1 MEKKKTTP
9 SPEESIGS
17 SVRQYVNMQIDR
29 FALKGA
35 EKMSWFSNKVI
46 VTVIYIVSAM
56 VLFLLLCFALSYFFG
71 ELLGSN
77 ALGFLCTSGI
87 VLIVILIV
95 FLLRKKLFA
104 NQMARMYTKLLLG
117 DDGVKNMDELKVKEQ
132 IIEARIESKE
142 EVIVAEYH
150 AFKGMI
156 NPKNWINSIKEHFTG
171 KRATKEE
178 EKEEA
183 PKEHTSHASHTQHA
197 SHTTNHTKEEA
208 KSQHHTA
215 TNKNEGPSHKTGGNY
230 QEKQW

>member
-1 MEKKKTTP
+1 
-9 SPEESIGS
+9 
-17 SVRQYVNMQIDR
+17 MQIDR

-117 DDGVKNMDELKVKEQ
+117 DEGVKNMDELKVKEQ

-171 KRATKEE
+171 KRAAKEE
-178 EKEEA
+178 E
-183 PKEHTSHASHTQHA
+183 
-197 SHTTNHTKEEA
+197 KEEA

-215 TNKNEGPSHKTGGNY
+215 TKKSDGPSHKTGGNY

>member
-1 MEKKKTTP
+1 
-9 SPEESIGS
+9 
-17 SVRQYVNMQIDR
+17 MQIDR

-35 EKMSWFSNKVI
+35 EKMSWFTNKVI
-46 VTVIYIVSAM
+46 VTLIFIVSAM

-71 ELLGSN
+71 ELLGST
-77 ALGFLCTSGI
+77 ALGFLCTAGI

-117 DDGVKNMDELKVKEQ
+117 DEGVKNMDELKVKEQ

-171 KRATKEE
+171 KRAAKEDE
-178 EKEEA
+178 Q
-183 PKEHTSHASHTQHA
+183 EHTAHTA
-197 SHTTNHTKEEA
+197 HTEA
-208 KSQHHTA
+208 KTA
-215 TNKNEGPSHKTGGNY
+215 AHSTKKSESSSHKKGENY
-230 QEKQW
+230 QENQW

>member
-1 MEKKKTTP
+1 MENKKTTP

-35 EKMSWFSNKVI
+35 EKMSWFTNKVI
-46 VTVIYIVSAM
+46 VTLIFIVSAM

-71 ELLGSN
+71 ELLGST
-77 ALGFLCTSGI
+77 ALGFLCTAGI

-117 DDGVKNMDELKVKEQ
+117 DEGVKNMDELKVKEQ

-171 KRATKEE
+171 KRAAKEE
-178 EKEEA
+178 EQ
-183 PKEHTSHASHTQHA
+183 EHTAHTA
-197 SHTTNHTKEEA
+197 HTEA
-208 KSQHHTA
+208 KTA
-215 TNKNEGPSHKTGGNY
+215 AHSTKKSESSSHKKGENY
-230 QEKQW
+230 QENQW

>member
-1 MEKKKTTP
+1 
-9 SPEESIGS
+9 
-17 SVRQYVNMQIDR
+17 MQIDR

-35 EKMSWFSNKVI
+35 EKMSWFTNKVI
-46 VTVIYIVSAM
+46 VTLIFIVSAM

-71 ELLGSN
+71 ELLGST
-77 ALGFLCTSGI
+77 ALGFLCTAGI

-117 DDGVKNMDELKVKEQ
+117 DEGVKNMDELKVKEQ

-171 KRATKEE
+171 KRAAKEE
-178 EKEEA
+178 EQ
-183 PKEHTSHASHTQHA
+183 EHTAHTA
-197 SHTTNHTKEEA
+197 HTEA
-208 KSQHHTA
+208 KTA
-215 TNKNEGPSHKTGGNY
+215 AHSTKKSESSSHKKGENY
-230 QEKQW
+230 QENQW

>member
-1 MEKKKTTP
+1 
-9 SPEESIGS
+9 
-17 SVRQYVNMQIDR
+17 MQIDR

-35 EKMSWFSNKVI
+35 EKMSWFTNKVI
-46 VTVIYIVSAM
+46 VTLIFIVSAM

-71 ELLGSN
+71 ELLGST
-77 ALGFLCTSGI
+77 ALGFPCTAGI

-117 DDGVKNMDELKVKEQ
+117 DEGVKNMDELKVKEQ

-171 KRATKEE
+171 KRAAKEE
-178 EKEEA
+178 EQ
-183 PKEHTSHASHTQHA
+183 EHTAHTA
-197 SHTTNHTKEEA
+197 HTEA
-208 KSQHHTA
+208 KTA
-215 TNKNEGPSHKTGGNY
+215 AHSTKKSESSSHKKGENY
-230 QEKQW
+230 QENQW

>member
-1 MEKKKTTP
+1 MENKKTTP

-35 EKMSWFSNKVI
+35 EKMSWFTNKVI
-46 VTVIYIVSAM
+46 VTLIFIVSAM

-71 ELLGSN
+71 ELLGST
-77 ALGFLCTSGI
+77 ALGFLCTAGI

-117 DDGVKNMDELKVKEQ
+117 DEGVKNMDELKVKEQ

-171 KRATKEE
+171 KRAAKEDE
-178 EKEEA
+178 Q
-183 PKEHTSHASHTQHA
+183 EHTAHTA
-197 SHTTNHTKEEA
+197 HTEA
-208 KSQHHTA
+208 KTA
-215 TNKNEGPSHKTGGNY
+215 AHSTKKSESSSHKKGENY
-230 QEKQW
+230 QENQW